1 MDKIYKEI
9 WKKKSLI
16 YNFAISDLKI
26 RYRNSVLGFF
36 WTFLEPLLMLSV
48 LYLVFTNLFKSQ
60 IEHFPLYILLGI
72 IIWNMFS
79 RGTTIG
85 INSILAR
92 ASILTQIYFPRE
104 ILSLSATITA
114 FLMLC
119 FELIVFGIFMVA
131 FQFVPP
137 STIIL
142 LPFVLLLEFV
152 LVFGLSLPLSVLNVR
167 FRDTQFIW
175 AVILQAGFFI
185 TPIFYKL
192 DILPEYAQRI
202 LYFSPMV
209 QIVNMAHDV
218 TIYNIMPSIE
228 SIQITVATTL
238 LIFAICYAIFRKAQI
253 RVMEEL

>member
-1 MDKIYKEI
+1 MSRTYEEI
-9 WKKKSLI
+9 WKKRSLI

-85 INSILAR
+85 INSILTR
-92 ASILTQIYFPRE
+92 SSILTQIYFPRE
-104 ILSLSATITA
+104 IPSLSATITA

-119 FELIVFGIFMVA
+119 FELIVFGIFMAV

-137 STIIL
+137 STIVL
-142 LPFVLLLEFV
+142 LPFVLLLEFILV
-152 LVFGLSLPLSVLNVR
+152 LGLSLPLSVLNVR

-175 AVILQAGFFI
+175 AVNLQVGFFI

-192 DILPEYAQRI
+192 DILPEYIQNI

-218 TIYNIMPSIE
+218 TLYNIMPSIE
-228 SIQITVATTL
+228 SIQIAVATTL
-238 LIFAICYAIFRKAQI
+238 LIFAIGYAIFRKSQV